1 VRTRGTAVAAE
12 TPPGSIS
19 VSTEATFL
27 VPALVVTLVI
37 YLFPLLLLGRYSF
50 NAFKPGE
57 FMVTALTLENYVNVI
72 VDPYYRAVL
81 ATTISM
87 ALAVTILSLVLGIP
101 LAHFISRSVRYKKAL
116 ILLVI
121 IPLFVGNAV
130 RAAGWMLALGE
141 QGLVNATLI
150 RLHLVGSPLSIM
162 FTPAAV
168 LIGSISVNIPF
179 VVLTIQS
186 VLEGVGASVEEAA
199 SSLGATPFEVFRK
212 VTWPLALAGIRTA
225 TVISFILSMNAYAT
239 PVLLGGPGF
248 QMMAPDLTD
257 EILAKNNWP
266 LGATLAF
273 VLIATTLGLTWG
285 FGRLRLRAR
294 P

>member
-1 VRTRGTAVAAE
+1 
-12 TPPGSIS
+12 
-19 VSTEATFL
+19 
-27 VPALVVTLVI
+27 
-37 YLFPLLLLGRYSF
+37 
-50 NAFKPGE
+50 
-57 FMVTALTLENYVNVI
+57 
-72 VDPYYRAVL
+72 
-81 ATTISM
+81 
-87 ALAVTILSLVLGIP
+87 

-248 QMMAPDLTD
+248 QMMAPVLTD

>member
-1 VRTRGTAVAAE
+1 M
-12 TPPGSIS
+12 I
-19 VSTEATFL
+19 
-27 VPALVVTLVI
+27 TLVI

-57 FMVTALTLENYVNVI
+57 FMVTAFTLQNYVKVA

-81 ATTISM
+81 ATTVSM
-87 ALAVTILSLVLGIP
+87 ALAVTGLSLVLGIP
-101 LAHFISRSVRYKKAL
+101 LAHFISRSGRHKRTL
-116 ILLVI
+116 LLLVI
-121 IPLFVGNAV
+121 VPLFVGNAV

-141 QGLVNATLI
+141 QGLVNAALMKLQI
-150 RLHLVGSPLSIM
+150 LSSPVTIM

-168 LIGSISVNIPF
+168 LIGAVSVNIPF
-179 VVLTIQS
+179 VVLTVQS
-186 VLEGVGASVEEAA
+186 VLEGVVASVEEAA

-212 VTWPLALAGIRTA
+212 VTWPLALPGIKAA

-239 PVLLGGPGF
+239 PVLLGGPRF
-248 QMMAPDLTD
+248 QMMAPVLTD

-273 VLIATTLGLTWG
+273 VLVATTLGLTWG
-285 FGRLRLRAR
+285 VGRLGTRKRAR
-294 P
+294 AAIN